1 MAMAAFVFGLMAMA
15 YLVVGLF
22 FLSFWWQTKDRLFA
36 YFCAAFWILAVQRI
50 ILTAVGETIE
60 TPWYM
65 YSMKLLAYLLI
76 LSAII
81 DKNRSTQ

>member
-1 MAMAAFVFGLMAMA
+1 MEMAAFVFGLMAMA
-15 YLVVGLF
+15 YFVVGLF
-22 FLSFWWQTKDRLFA
+22 FLSFWRQSKDRLFA
-36 YFCAAFWILAVQRI
+36 YFCAAFWILALQRV
-50 ILTAVGETIE
+50 ILTAIGETIE

-81 DKNRSTQ
+81 DKNRTSQ